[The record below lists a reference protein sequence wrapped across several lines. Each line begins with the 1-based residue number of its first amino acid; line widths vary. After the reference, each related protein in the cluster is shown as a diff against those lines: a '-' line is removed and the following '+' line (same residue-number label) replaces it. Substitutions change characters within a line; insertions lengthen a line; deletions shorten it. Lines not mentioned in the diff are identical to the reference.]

1 MAKCYM
7 CEKGTLKVR
16 EVPYE
21 VYGEPVG
28 KFQAEVCE
36 SCGETFFDEETSRK
50 ITAATKSKGLFGLGA
65 KTKIGRSG
73 TALDIRL
80 PKKIIEFS
88 HLRKGEEVT
97 IYPESRKKLVIEI

>member
-1 MAKCYM
+1 M
-7 CEKGTLKVR
+7 R

-28 KFQAEVCE
+28 KFKAEICE

-65 KTKIGRSG
+65 RTTIGQSG
-73 TALDIRL
+73 TTLDVRL
-80 PKKIIEFS
+80 PKKIIQFL

-97 IYPESRKKLVIEI
+97 IYPESRKKLIVEI